1 MKYIGH
7 FRNIE
12 DELYT
17 VYIITDGSEQ
27 ITREITLSNN
37 PFSTEMDTSDD
48 NIYKPVKYQGATVS
62 ILTENESDYMFNV
75 YSGEANGTSIRLY
88 DNNGKL
94 IWGGFATPVL
104 YNNGYT
110 SVHELLEIEAIDGLS
125 ILQYYKYSTSQK
137 QIKSFIDILNFILA
151 KCEVYDEFYISA
163 SNKLTSNDNT
173 SLINNLYISEQNFF
187 DKKES
192 DETDDD
198 VAWTC
203 QEVLEE
209 MCKYLG
215 LVCVGEGNKVYF
227 LDYDAIRNN
236 KNDYWK
242 YTIGNSN
249 ATKVTLNNTVA
260 INGDLF
266 RGDSSNISLDNVYNK
281 VSVKDKFYKFSDIIP
296 DIYDTAYNITKSS
309 DATLSSSTNINNGM
323 YGEVVEG
330 IEGNNIDDSNNN
342 MICMIDRVYDPENE
356 RYTDFNAVFVKYFNH
371 PNYRFYSYHGSNSAS
386 LNYTD
391 TKNFYGAVI
400 AKFYVDK
407 LDKTYYDSWLDIIG
421 GGNTL
426 TNHTLDDWMAKNQIS
441 NISFN
446 NYVMMLNPYEH
457 HISNNDILS
466 YPYFETISSDTT
478 ALFGGDNAN
487 LVITGTY
494 IWHYMSDD
502 PYPIPDNE
510 IDISEGRYAMKS
522 GQTYILAKLQWGNE
536 YWDGTNWTTTN
547 TTFKIPYIR
556 DDSSSSDRR
565 SDGTMFKNLDFVNT
579 VTWRLGISNK
589 GHLIKIPQG
598 KVMTGLPKLIVYKPF
613 DPEYFSTKSGDD
625 EGQWYKHSVVFLKNF
640 SIKAVIGDPSYSN
653 VNNSDTVY
661 TNIINNHHVQEL
673 DDIEFKICTND
684 NKNPN
689 YSSVAYKNGN
699 EYQFLNTIYNDA
711 LTNNGTIDHSG
722 TLSNGE
728 LRPEEW
734 LVYRLTNQYS
744 SPKVRLELQLKNR
757 YSPYTT
763 MTDKWLAGKKFVID
777 SQSTDYYTG
786 QTTVTLI
793 EKG

>member
-1 MKYIGH
+1 
-7 FRNIE
+7 
-12 DELYT
+12 
-17 VYIITDGSEQ
+17 
-27 ITREITLSNN
+27 
-37 PFSTEMDTSDD
+37 
-48 NIYKPVKYQGATVS
+48 
-62 ILTENESDYMFNV
+62 
-75 YSGEANGTSIRLY
+75 
-88 DNNGKL
+88 
-94 IWGGFATPVL
+94 
-104 YNNGYT
+104 
-110 SVHELLEIEAIDGLS
+110 
-125 ILQYYKYSTSQK
+125 
-137 QIKSFIDILNFILA
+137 
-151 KCEVYDEFYISA
+151 
-163 SNKLTSNDNT
+163 
-173 SLINNLYISEQNFF
+173 
-187 DKKES
+187 
-192 DETDDD
+192 
-198 VAWTC
+198 
-203 QEVLEE
+203 
-209 MCKYLG
+209 
-215 LVCVGEGNKVYF
+215 
-227 LDYDAIRNN
+227 
-236 KNDYWK
+236 
-242 YTIGNSN
+242 
-249 ATKVTLNNTVA
+249 
-260 INGDLF
+260 
-266 RGDSSNISLDNVYNK
+266 
-281 VSVKDKFYKFSDIIP
+281 
-296 DIYDTAYNITKSS
+296 
-309 DATLSSSTNINNGM
+309 
-323 YGEVVEG
+323 
-330 IEGNNIDDSNNN
+330 
-342 MICMIDRVYDPENE
+342 
-356 RYTDFNAVFVKYFNH
+356 
-371 PNYRFYSYHGSNSAS
+371 
-386 LNYTD
+386 
-391 TKNFYGAVI
+391 
-400 AKFYVDK
+400 
-407 LDKTYYDSWLDIIG
+407 
-421 GGNTL
+421 
-426 TNHTLDDWMAKNQIS
+426 
-441 NISFN
+441 
-446 NYVMMLNPYEH
+446 
-457 HISNNDILS
+457 
-466 YPYFETISSDTT
+466 
-478 ALFGGDNAN
+478 
-487 LVITGTY
+487 
-494 IWHYMSDD
+494 MSDD

>member
-1 MKYIGH
+1 MTMKKI
-7 FRNIE
+7 FVLFIALVAFSITTSAQNI
-12 DELYT
+12 
-17 VYIITDGSEQ
+17 VQVGS
-27 ITREITLSNN
+27 
-37 PFSTEMDTSDD
+37 
-48 NIYKPVKYQGATVS
+48 G
-62 ILTENESDYMFNV
+62 
-75 YSGEANGTSIRLY
+75 
-88 DNNGKL
+88 
-94 IWGGFATPVL
+94 
-104 YNNGYT
+104 
-110 SVHELLEIEAIDGLS
+110 SVRQL
-125 ILQYYKYSTSQK
+125 
-137 QIKSFIDILNFILA
+137 
-151 KCEVYDEFYISA
+151 
-163 SNKLTSNDNT
+163 
-173 SLINNLYISEQNFF
+173 
-187 DKKES
+187 
-192 DETDDD
+192 
-198 VAWTC
+198 
-203 QEVLEE
+203 
-209 MCKYLG
+209 
-215 LVCVGEGNKVYF
+215 CVGEGNKVYF

-487 LVITGTY
+487 LVITGTK
-494 IWHYMSDD
+494 IFF
-502 PYPIPDNE
+502 
-510 IDISEGRYAMKS
+510 IS
-522 GQTYILAKLQWGNE
+522 
-536 YWDGTNWTTTN
+536 
-547 TTFKIPYIR
+547 
-556 DDSSSSDRR
+556 
-565 SDGTMFKNLDFVNT
+565 
-579 VTWRLGISNK
+579 
-589 GHLIKIPQG
+589 
-598 KVMTGLPKLIVYKPF
+598 
-613 DPEYFSTKSGDD
+613 
-625 EGQWYKHSVVFLKNF
+625 
-640 SIKAVIGDPSYSN
+640 
-653 VNNSDTVY
+653 
-661 TNIINNHHVQEL
+661 
-673 DDIEFKICTND
+673 
-684 NKNPN
+684 
-689 YSSVAYKNGN
+689 
-699 EYQFLNTIYNDA
+699 
-711 LTNNGTIDHSG
+711 
-722 TLSNGE
+722 LSLYE
-728 LRPEEW
+728 
-734 LVYRLTNQYS
+734 
-744 SPKVRLELQLKNR
+744 
-757 YSPYTT
+757 
-763 MTDKWLAGKKFVID
+763 
-777 SQSTDYYTG
+777 
-786 QTTVTLI
+786 
-793 EKG
+793 